1 MEIMDFMLSPKER
14 AQKFWAGF
22 LFKTLIECERE
33 FKWLR
38 FEVKGKSM
46 EGKGSL
52 EWNNRKYDFTIFCS
66 PFLLGR
72 FERITVETKNL
83 KKSFETHFN
92 ADGSLCLYHPIK
104 DLKSRPYIDL
114 IDVIPWISEWV
125 YYYDKYL
132 EHKVWIGPEHPHNLN

>member
-1 MEIMDFMLSPKER
+1 
-14 AQKFWAGF
+14 
-22 LFKTLIECERE
+22 
-33 FKWLR
+33 
-38 FEVKGKSM
+38 M

-52 EWNNRKYDFTIFCS
+52 ELNNRKYDFRIFCS

-83 KKSFETHFN
+83 KKSFDTHFN
-92 ADGSLCLYHPIK
+92 ADGTLCLYHPIK
-104 DLKSRPYIDL
+104 DLKGKPYMEL